1 MNGLKPS
8 TRAKIGVWVR
18 TVLVNL
24 VAIVMAIPL
33 YYIIINSFKSSMDM
47 AVSPFGLPGEWSFD
61 NYVDAFANLPIAR
74 SFLNSIIVTG
84 VAVFFQLFIG
94 SLAAYGMILRKSWF
108 TAGVGAVL
116 MIAFCIPLQATLIPQ
131 YRIEASLGLVNTLQG
146 LILLYLVNSIF
157 CYFLIVGY
165 MRKLPME
172 VIEAARIDGAGPFR
186 IYYTI
191 VLPMCTPILATVVVF
206 QTLSTWNDFLQPNV
220 FLSSTDNRTI
230 ILQVFNSMS
239 QFTTNWPAFMTITVI
254 ALVPV
259 FIFFIFCQ
267 KWIVSGLVAGS
278 VKG

>member
-1 MNGLKPS
+1 MNKLKPS

-18 TVLVNL
+18 TILINA
-24 VAIVMAIPL
+24 VAIIMALPL
-33 YYIIINSFKSSMDM
+33 YYIIVNSFKTSIDM
-47 AVSPFGLPGEWSFD
+47 AKSPFGLPETWSIQ
-61 NYVDAFANLPIAR
+61 NYIDTFANLPIAR
-74 SFLNSIIVTG
+74 SFLNSLIVTV
-84 VAVFFQLFIG
+84 VAVFLQLFIG

-131 YRIEASLGLVNTLQG
+131 YRMEANLHLVNTLWG
-146 LILLYLVNSIF
+146 LIALYLVNSIF

-172 VIEAARIDGAGPFR
+172 VLEAARIDGAGPFK
-186 IYYTI
+186 IYYKI
-191 VLPMCTPILATVVVF
+191 VLPMITPILATVVVF

-239 QFTTNWPAFMTITVI
+239 QFTTNWPAFMAITVI

-259 FIFFIFCQ
+259 FVFFIFCQ